1 MIANGVCKVVGCYQ
15 RLQFNPLRRKPMRLE
30 SQEES
35 RVIVTVKAAK
45 RDDRKTVVEETVDGK
60 KKEVPNKMYG
70 KIVYETVESIDVYEA
85 PGEQV
90 VAAVRDGLKRAAQNG
105 AKQAPR
111 PAA

>member
-1 MIANGVCKVVGCYQ
+1 MIATGICNVVGCYQ
-15 RLQFNPLRRKPMRLE
+15 RLQCNPLRRKSVRLE

-60 KKEVPNKMYG
+60 KKEIANKMFG
-70 KIVYETVESIDVYEA
+70 KIVYETIESIDVYEA

-90 VAAVRDGLKRAAQNG
+90 VAAVKDGLKRAAQNG
-105 AKQAPR
+105 KQAPR
-111 PAA
+111 SAA